1 MSSSGSYTATADD
14 ALDELRALHKDGRLA
29 EQYPRVRG
37 LLTNLTENQLGAAG
51 RLLARVDID
60 EVRRLHP
67 SVPVVKAAVT
77 GHGTI
82 GDLVPA
88 LTAQLARAGLLLRVR
103 VSEFDSY
110 VFDLSDPDSG
120 LYAYAPDL
128 TLCLLD
134 QRVVLDELPVPW
146 RPADL
151 ERVLA
156 EKVALL
162 ERLVVRYGAVA
173 SGPLVLNT
181 LPLLG
186 SVTAQLVDH
195 TSRAEVSAL
204 WHEANARLLRLTA
217 EHPHLTVLDVAPWLA
232 AGVPAADARLSVY
245 AKAHLSS
252 GLLAAYAK
260 EAGHLVRHLTGRA
273 KKVLAVDLDE
283 TVWGGILG
291 DASIDGIEVADT
303 YRGEAFNGFQRVLK
317 QLSSQGVLLTAVSK
331 NDQDA
336 VREVLSTH
344 PRMALREDD
353 FVRVVANW
361 DPKHGN
367 IEQLAADLNLG
378 VDSFVF
384 VDDSPFECGL
394 VRHELPEV
402 AVVQLD
408 SEPALHVE
416 KLLRDGWFDVRNL
429 TAEDRVRP
437 SRYRDELVR
446 NDFLGSFDSLDEY
459 LANLGVTVQLRETE
473 PRDVPRVSQM
483 TLRTNQFNLTTV
495 RLQEQQVR
503 ELAADPASRVL
514 AIASADRFGDNGL
527 VGAVFT
533 RQEGTTTYI
542 DNFLLSCRVFSRGI
556 ERSCLAVVLEQAK
569 ADGATEVIASYRRSA
584 KNGKVAAFYPQAGF
598 AEVADDGETVTFRH
612 TLDALPGP
620 APHVRLSFHFNGS
633 KGIPS
638 EQPG

>member
-1 MSSSGSYTATADD
+1 MSSSRPLSATADD
-14 ALDELRALHKDGRLA
+14 ALDELRALHKEGRLA
-29 EQYPRVRG
+29 ERYPLVRG
-37 LLTNLTENQLGAAG
+37 LLTGLTEAQLVTAG
-51 RLLARVDID
+51 RLLARLDAD
-60 EVRRLHP
+60 EVRRPHP
-67 SVPVVKAAVT
+67 SVPVVNVAVT
-77 GHGTI
+77 GHGTV

-88 LTAQLARAGLLLRVR
+88 LTAQLARAGLLLRAR
-103 VSEFDSY
+103 VSDFDAY
-110 VFDLSDPDSG
+110 VFDLSDPNSG
-120 LYAYAPDL
+120 LYAHAPDL

-134 QRVVLDELPVPW
+134 QRIVLDELPVPW

-162 ERLVVRYGAVA
+162 ERLVVRYGATA
-173 SGPLVLNT
+173 SGTLVLNT

-195 TSRAEVSAL
+195 ASRAEVSAL

-232 AGVPAADARLSVY
+232 AGVPATDARLSVY

-291 DASIDGIEVADT
+291 DAGIDGIEVADT

-336 VREVLSTH
+336 VREVLSSH

-402 AVVQLD
+402 AVVPLD
-408 SEPALHVE
+408 TEPALHIE

-437 SRYRDELVR
+437 GRYRDELVR
-446 NDFLGSFDSLDEY
+446 NDFLDSFDSLDDY

-495 RLQEQQVR
+495 RLQEPEVR

-598 AEVADDGETVTFRH
+598 AAVTDDGATVTFRH
-612 TLDALPGP
+612 TLDTLPGP
-620 APHVRLSFHFNGS
+620 APHVRLSFQFNGS

-638 EQPG
+638 EQLG